1 MDKLKKVLIWY
12 LTTAMFI
19 VGIAPRC
26 FAGFSPSEVIAL
38 SQGERAQDLQ
48 QIQKFLEIKMVRER
62 LKELGFAPEE
72 IQLKLNQFS
81 DQQIHQLAVH
91 LDEMKVAGDGA
102 EVVIIILLI
111 AILVVLVIYLSGHKL
126 IVK

>member
-1 MDKLKKVLIWY
+1 VNRLKTFLVWY
-12 LTTAMFI
+12 LAIAMFMI
-19 VGIAPRC
+19 GVTPKC

-48 QIQKFLEIKMVRER
+48 QVQKFLEGKMVRER
-62 LKELGFAPEE
+62 LKDLGFTPEE

-91 LDEMKVAGDGA
+91 LEEMRLAGDGA
-102 EVVIIILLI
+102 EVVIIFLLI
-111 AILVVLVIYLSGHKL
+111 AALIVLVIYMSGHKI